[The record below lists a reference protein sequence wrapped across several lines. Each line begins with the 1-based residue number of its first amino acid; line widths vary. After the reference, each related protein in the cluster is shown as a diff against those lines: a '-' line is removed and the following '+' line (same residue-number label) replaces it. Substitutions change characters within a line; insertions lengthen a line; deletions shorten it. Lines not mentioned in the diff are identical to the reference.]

1 MAGNTKKDKRQKKA
15 LDRGIVDFMRISYH
29 FFSDLN
35 DWISDMADPRNSS
48 YITYTQADYFWL
60 GIMKNICGQKS
71 MRSMDENFNEDACID
86 TLKILSGNDN
96 LKEIPHYDSLNWY
109 LSRLSPSCL
118 AEIRKRMIS
127 KLIRSRVFDKNKAFG
142 KYWRIILDG
151 TGLFYFHERHCEN
164 CLVEKHTDEDGNIQ
178 YRYYHKVLEAKL
190 VLSDKLVLSLDT
202 EFIENESESV
212 SKQDCENRAA
222 KRLMDRIKRDFPK
235 LRILIQ
241 ADGLYA
247 NEPLMA
253 ECRKKKWKY
262 IFTFKEGCI
271 KTVWDEFT
279 AACKDDEACHKTDI
293 AYGSAEKGTVRYLES
308 VEAYTGKKEC
318 MNVLSYGYS
327 DAKGSLQKFTWITN
341 LEIKPRKLNELV
353 MTGRGRWKIENEG
366 FNNQKNGIYDICHL
380 NSHNKAAMKNHYL
393 LTQIADILMQLYL
406 SWNPLVK
413 QKIQTIKNTSSRL
426 LESFRHQRVSD
437 EDVHYIRQH
446 TSVHLE

>member
-1 MAGNTKKDKRQKKA
+1 MSGNTKKDKRRKKA
-15 LDRGIVDFMRISYH
+15 SDRGIVDFMRISYH
-29 FFSDLN
+29 FFSEMN
-35 DWISDMADPRNSS
+35 EWIGDMTDPRNPS
-48 YITYTQADYFWL
+48 YTTYTQADYIWL
-60 GIMKNICGQKS
+60 GIMKNVCGQKS
-71 MRSMDENFNEDACID
+71 MRSMDENFNEDICID
-86 TLKILSGNDN
+86 TLRILSGNKN
-96 LKEIPHYDSLNWY
+96 LTEMPHYDSLNWY
-109 LSRLSPSCL
+109 LSRLSPECL
-118 AEIRKRMIS
+118 AGIRKLMIS

-142 KYWRIILDG
+142 KYWRIVLDG
-151 TGLFYFHERHCEN
+151 TGLFYFNERHCEN
-164 CLVEKHTDEDGNIQ
+164 CLVEKREDEEGNIQ

-253 ECRKKKWKY
+253 ECRKKKWRY
-262 IFTFKEGCI
+262 MFTFKEGCI

-293 AYGSAEKGTVRYLES
+293 ANGSAEKGTVRYLES

-318 MNVLSYGYS
+318 MNVLSYEYT
-327 DAKGSLQKFTWITN
+327 DAKGSLQRFTWITN
-341 LEIKPRKLNELV
+341 LEITPRKLNELV
-353 MTGRGRWKIENEG
+353 MTGRRRWKIENEG

-380 NSHNKAAMKNHYL
+380 NSRDKTAMKNHYL
-393 LTQIADILMQLYL
+393 LTQIADILMQIYL
-406 SWNPLVK
+406 SWNLLVK

-426 LESFRHQRVSD
+426 LESFRQHRVSD
-437 EDVHYIRQH
+437 EDVLYIQEH